1 MDSDDERSYLKAMLV
16 VTVALGIVTAVVAVL
31 VAVFPGGGG
40 DDEPTSPGTTAPA
53 APGWPVPDGA
63 PAGP

>member
-31 VAVFPGGGG
+31 VAVFPGDGR
-40 DDEPTSPGTTAPA
+40 DDEPSAPVRPSGTER
-53 APGWPVPDGA
+53 VEQR
-63 PAGP
+63 